1 MTHLTKDKSKL
12 VSRVRRLQGQL
23 DAVARALEGGADCG
37 DILQLVASI
46 RGALNGLTI
55 ELMEEHVR
63 HHVVDPDHE
72 ADPAKAKGASE
83 LLAVLR
89 TYLK

>member
-1 MTHLTKDKSKL
+1 MTHLTKDKTKL

>member
-1 MTHLTKDKSKL
+1 MES
-12 VSRVRRLQGQL
+12 
-23 DAVARALEGGADCG
+23 GADCG
-37 DILQLVASI
+37 DVLQLVASI
-46 RGALNGLTI
+46 RGALNGLTL
-55 ELMEEHVR
+55 ELIDDHVR

-72 ADPAKAKGASE
+72 ADPAKAKGASD